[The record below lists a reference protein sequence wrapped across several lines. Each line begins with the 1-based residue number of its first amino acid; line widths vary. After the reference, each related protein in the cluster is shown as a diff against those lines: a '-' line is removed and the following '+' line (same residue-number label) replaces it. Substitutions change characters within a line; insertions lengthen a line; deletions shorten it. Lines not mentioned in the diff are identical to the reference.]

1 MSKEIINGFNKIPKH
16 VLPVKAQSKNILD
29 VLKLNVY
36 VGLSSVTN
44 VMLSGIKLTR
54 VIKVTAYNKK
64 KSQVLKLKLNQL
76 ILLSWSSNLCQS
88 QELKRSIWAL

>member
-88 QELKRSIWAL
+88 QELKRSI